1 MIRNCTVYL
10 KKQRTAANCCLRV
23 IKARTG
29 MGGWKWPKKQKD
41 AKSPRELLDLN
52 QLARWGSEIYV
63 KKLCGQ
69 IDYSGSNV
77 EDGVKGDKIGRKKA
91 G

>member
-1 MIRNCTVYL
+1 MLL
-10 KKQRTAANCCLRV
+10 KG

-29 MGGWKWPKKQKD
+29 MGGGKWPKRQKD
-41 AKSPRELLDLN
+41 AKSRRELLDLN
-52 QLARWGSEIYV
+52 QLTRWDSEVYV

-69 IDYSGSNV
+69 TDYSGSNA
-77 EDGVKGDKIGRKKA
+77 ENGVKGDKAGRKAA

>member
-1 MIRNCTVYL
+1 
-10 KKQRTAANCCLRV
+10 
-23 IKARTG
+23 

-52 QLARWGSEIYV
+52 QLARWGNEVYV

-69 IDYSGSNV
+69 IDYSGSNA

-91 G
+91 GYEAVITVLQEIKGPDIMKYKL